1 MINGPLFTIGSLS
14 VWPYGLCMG
23 VGIVCCFVFLYLTMV
38 KKNYNDEA
46 IDKTLVIGACATA
59 FGVFMAAVVQ
69 GLYSLI
75 DGKGFSLS
83 SMTFYG
89 GLIGGVAS
97 FLGVWNLYVYVI
109 APRAKSKLLKNNMN
123 ATLSDSIPFIPIG
136 ITIAHA
142 FGRLGCAM
150 YGCCGGG
157 ETDAWYG
164 IYMYVN
170 GVYTKVVPTQL
181 WECFFLVAL
190 SLVMAL
196 LYFKFRF
203 KYNFPVYMISYGVWR
218 FIIEYVR
225 TDYRGELIPGSVFT
239 PSQIWSI
246 VMVIGGIGFI
256 FLQKYVLI
264 KLMKHPELQPP
275 VRVKK
280 SKAKQLG
287 DGEEDLTVIKSR
299 VEVLECD
306 QKHLPQSAQSVCENC
321 DEEVFVDGTW
331 SSSDGA
337 FKEKSEGENADC
349 PPNMPQTTAEEGE
362 IDTEFGGN
370 ND

>member
-1 MINGPLFTIGSLS
+1 MINGPLFSIGSLS

-23 VGIVCCFVFLYLTMV
+23 IGIVCCFVFLYLTMV
-38 KKNYNDEA
+38 KRNYNEEA
-46 IDKTLVIGACATA
+46 IDKTLIIGVCATA

-69 GLYSLI
+69 GLYNVI
-75 DGKGFSLS
+75 AGNGFDLK

-89 GLIGGVAS
+89 GLIGGVSS
-97 FLGVWNLYVYVI
+97 FLIVWNLYVYVI

-123 ATLSDSIPFIPIG
+123 AALSDSIPFIPIG

-142 FGRLGCAM
+142 FGRLGCTLF
-150 YGCCGGG
+150 GCCHGG

-164 IYMYVN
+164 IFMYSGN
-170 GVYTKVVPTQL
+170 TFATKVVPTQL
-181 WECFFLVAL
+181 WECIFLVAL

-203 KYNFPVYMISYGVWR
+203 KYNFPVYMISYGIWR

-225 TDYRGELIPGSVFT
+225 TDYRGEFIPGLT
-239 PSQIWSI
+239 PSQFWSI
-246 VMVIGGIGFI
+246 IMVVGGIGFI

-264 KLMKHPELQPP
+264 KLMKHPELQPLI
-275 VRVKK
+275 RVKK
-280 SKAKQLG
+280 GEAKQLG
-287 DGEEDLTVIKSR
+287 DGEENLTVIKSR

-306 QKHLPQSAQSVCENC
+306 QKHIPQSAQSVHENC

-331 SSSDGA
+331 SSSDSA
-337 FKEKSEGENADC
+337 FKEKSEGENEDC
-349 PPNMPQTTAEEGE
+349 PQDMPQITQDEE
-362 IDTEFGGN
+362 
-370 ND
+370 

>member
-23 VGIVCCFVFLYLTMV
+23 IGIVCCFVFLYFTMV

-46 IDKTLVIGACATA
+46 IDKTLIIGACATG

-109 APRAKSKLLKNNMN
+109 APRAQSKLLKNNMN
-123 ATLSDSIPFIPIG
+123 AALSDSIPFIPIG

-150 YGCCGGG
+150 YGCCHGG

-164 IYMYVN
+164 IYMYVK

-190 SLVMAL
+190 SLIMAL

-225 TDYRGELIPGSVFT
+225 TDYRGEFIPGLT
-239 PSQIWSI
+239 PSQFWSI
-246 VMVIGGIGFI
+246 IMVVGGIGFI
-256 FLQKYVLI
+256 FLQKYVLV

-275 VRVKK
+275 VREKK
-280 SKAKQLG
+280 SKAKQL
-287 DGEEDLTVIKSR
+287 DEGEEQQNAVKN
-299 VEVLECD
+299 EE
-306 QKHLPQSAQSVCENC
+306 KNEEEN
-321 DEEVFVDGTW
+321 
-331 SSSDGA
+331 S
-337 FKEKSEGENADC
+337 DC
-349 PPNMPQTTAEEGE
+349 PPNMPETTDLNGE
-362 IDTEFGGN
+362 K
-370 ND
+370 